1 MVALYGR
8 PTAHRRRESR
18 ALNDGTFGGLDP
30 APPEAAPII
39 EPTTHP
45 DKEFTVGQVKAG
57 SSIEVA
63 ADPQRALAAVTD
75 YTEVR
80 PKILSAHYRDY
91 KVVEGGQ
98 GDGTV
103 AEWTLQATEKR
114 VRNIRAQVSVA
125 DNVVTEKDANS
136 SLVNAWTVAPS
147 GSGSTVT
154 LETTWQ
160 GAGGVK
166 GIFEGI
172 FAPLG
177 LRKIQ
182 AEVLANLKRELA

>member
-1 MVALYGR
+1 M
-8 PTAHRRRESR
+8 
-18 ALNDGTFGGLDP
+18 
-30 APPEAAPII
+30 
-39 EPTTHP
+39 
-45 DKEFTVGQVKAG
+45 GQVKAG

-114 VRNIRAQVSVA
+114 VRDIRAQVSVA

-136 SLVNAWTVAPS
+136 SLVNTWTVVPA
-147 GSGSTVT
+147 GTGSTIT

-182 AEVLANLKRELA
+182 AEVLANLKGELA